1 MNKNILKTFMATY
14 DLDVISTSNQQK
26 KLRL

>member
-1 MNKNILKTFMATY
+1 MNKDILKTFMATY
-14 DLDVISTSNQQK
+14 GLDVISTSNQQK

>member
-1 MNKNILKTFMATY
+1 MNKNILKTFMAAY
-14 DLDVISTSNQQK
+14 ELDVISTSNQQK